1 MSQTQPRRIG
11 NFIPIDDEPTPA
23 PPPSD
28 NAAAEAMAART
39 ILFTALRALS
49 QRTLTA
55 ITNLFSLI
63 LVTFVALALWRI
75 LDDPT
80 TNRLIGVGGFAWFCL
95 MVDIFRRR
103 HK

>member
-1 MSQTQPRRIG
+1 MSQTQQRPR
-11 NFIPIDDEPTPA
+11 FIAVDEETVT
-23 PPPSD
+23 PPPTVPK
-28 NAAAEAMAART
+28 ATQEEAAART

-80 TNRLIGVGGFAWFCL
+80 TNRLIGVGGFAFFCL
-95 MVDIFRRR
+95 LIDIVRR
-103 HK
+103 KSK